1 MTHSVPTRRS
11 SDLHQTDCQAGEPL
25 YCIFFDHFHIIKLKA
40 CLLQCHSYNIIYF
53 FIVKA
58 IKGPVEQQCTLI
70 VCGPGF
76 HNIFQAG
83 AAEGP
88 RGIITGRQRSIR
100 VQHHKSVSCNPII
113 FGEETAN
120 DNESVIKDFRII
132 SITVLQYTG
141 LKSRIQCTVLI
152 QHGNTYS
159 RSEEHTSE
167 LQSLKRTSYAVF
179 CLNKTNTKK
188 PNITTLPTLSIL
200 NKQ

>member
-1 MTHSVPTRRS
+1 MYLSLLTLHYTLVFLMILRPPRSTR
-11 SDLHQTDCQAGEPL
+11 TDT
-25 YCIFFDHFHIIKLKA
+25 
-40 CLLQCHSYNIIYF
+40 LL
-53 FIVKA
+53 
-58 IKGPVEQQCTLI
+58 PDTTL
-70 VCGPGF
+70 F
-76 HNIFQAG
+76 L
-83 AAEGP
+83 
-88 RGIITGRQRSIR
+88 S
-100 VQHHKSVSCNPII
+100 HKSVSCNPII